1 MKKKLALV
9 MAGIMCIT
17 ALTGCGK
24 VSSEADSSEKAPAK
38 KLFSKEISLAE
49 AFSPE
54 SEYKIWYYADIDE
67 GYGTGEIFEV
77 YAFDGD
83 EIKFYDLYYSD
94 GLNIKDIASMTD
106 EEVINLMEEKYVPK
120 SYNEKNKEYLAEL
133 EQNLPKYRN
142 AIDEL
147 LKIEAP
153 SEEWTNNEGYPT
165 VSELKQ
171 GIAPV
176 LNSILDAI
184 DNFDINKYETDN
196 EIKYNYEI
204 EIYTENNSTLTEE
217 LDDVVTSEHINALS
231 NDYIYTESELIGMLE
246 WLCEISDDY
255 NRRMSNAEYETDRE
269 DARWH
274 LFHDLYEG
282 LYKEDCSKIE
292 KSIKSDNTFVIVE
305 PGNRTFNTVVDY
317 PLSEGIKIGDT
328 YFGGYHGPGS
338 DLVCRCKEGTV
349 FTMDKPDAPGTVK
362 PEEYHASEET
372 STEE

>member
-17 ALTGCGK
+17 AFTGCGK

-106 EEVINLMEEKYVPK
+106 EEVINLIEKMYVPK

-142 AIDEL
+142 VIDEL

-171 GIAPV
+171 GIDPV
-176 LNSILDAI
+176 LNSIIDAI

-204 EIYTENNSTLTEE
+204 EIHTENNSTLTEE
-217 LDDVVTSEHINALS
+217 LDDVVTSEHINVYDNNYEYTKGELINIFDWFGEILEEYKSYYSYDREYAVWYLFNQLYIERSDLKKATKSKNAFVAIDPDQNVDTIAINNALS
-231 NDYIYTESELIGMLE
+231 K
-246 WLCEISDDY
+246 C
-255 NRRMSNAEYETDRE
+255 
-269 DARWH
+269 
-274 LFHDLYEG
+274 
-282 LYKEDCSKIE
+282 
-292 KSIKSDNTFVIVE
+292 
-305 PGNRTFNTVVDY
+305 
-317 PLSEGIKIGDT
+317 IKIGDS
-328 YFGGYHGPGS
+328 YFGGYEGWGA

-349 FTMDKPDAPGTVK
+349 FIMDKPNAPGTVK
-362 PEEYHASEET
+362 PEEYNAVEET
-372 STEE
+372 GTEE